1 MGRVRVEV
9 GAKGAALLGTELQA
23 AELRLRH
30 LVRVRARVRAGVR
43 LGVGVGVG
51 VRVRVG
57 VAGAHVAIAV
67 PLGACRRVARGALGP

>member
-30 LVRVRARVRAGVR
+30 LVRVRVRVRARVGVR
-43 LGVGVGVG
+43 LRVRLRLR
-51 VRVRVG
+51 VRVRVSSP
-57 VAGAHVAIAV
+57 VEEAAEEE
-67 PLGACRRVARGALGP
+67 LGRE